1 MTTITEW
8 QDKQLGNCH
17 PSIDNLV
24 LNWPMDDNPSIAAL
38 ALGIAYTGTITYGSY
53 INSSQATASSGCGD
67 AREKIRPPAGK
78 N

>member
-1 MTTITEW
+1 
-8 QDKQLGNCH
+8 
-17 PSIDNLV
+17 
-24 LNWPMDDNPSIAAL
+24 MDDNPSIAAL